1 MRIRM
6 QDFRPSLLWSSEHAI
21 TALFHTPRTAV
32 LAPLAAI
39 LLAIPAPFA
48 QTPDRILQPID
59 TESVQTLA
67 DHHPAWAVPANDAG
81 AVPPDLAI
89 ESLTLVLARSPE
101 QEQALDQ
108 LLKDQQDPNSPQ
120 YHHWLTATEMGERFG
135 PSENDIAA
143 IAEWLQSQGLHVNW
157 VASSRILIGF
167 GGTAGNLAGAFRTE
181 FHYYKLNGRQR
192 MSVSSDAMIPAALAP
207 VIRAVRGL
215 YTIEDRSYH
224 RRAPGRW
231 NAPSFTV
238 SSDGETAYFIA
249 PADFATIYDLPAG
262 LTGSGMTIGIA
273 GEARTDTADFAEF
286 RALTAATFTNPTEVI
301 PSSYGGADPGPAYT
315 APPSCETTDTCS
327 QSISDLLDLQG
338 EATLD
343 VLRTGSVAPGAS
355 LLLVT
360 ASDASG
366 GIADDAEYLVDTT
379 PTPAQVMSISFGA
392 CEFEAGSG
400 GVDFWDALFEQ
411 AAGEGISV
419 FVSSGDSGASGCD
432 DSFTTPPTDPAPNSP
447 NYICSSSY
455 ATCVGGTEFND
466 TSDPAAYWSSTN
478 NASTLAS
485 ALSYIPEGAWNEPL
499 DANGDTLAAAS
510 GGGVSQYIATPSWQ
524 SGTGV
529 PTARTGRYT
538 PDVSF
543 SAAGHD
549 GYFGCF
555 AAAGASCVEGAD
567 GFEFE
572 YFYGTSASAPSMA
585 GVAALLDQQLGGGQG
600 NLNPELYMMAASVPA
615 AFHQVSIASSGV
627 ANCSVATPSM
637 CNNSIP
643 SPTAITG
650 GQPGFSLG
658 AAGGY
663 SEATGLGSLDAG
675 QFIAKYSNSSSKLT
689 PAVTLSVPSQSITL
703 SQSVL
708 VLVTVNGASGN
719 PAPTGS
725 VTLTSG
731 TFSASAALGSPSGAS
746 SSASLTIPAGSL
758 AVGADTLVATY
769 TATGSTYNNATGEAS
784 ITVTPSGKTT
794 PAISWPAPAAITYGT
809 ALSTTQL
816 DATASV
822 AGSFT
827 YSPAAGAVL
836 TAGQQTLTATFTP
849 TDTTDY
855 NNATATVTLTVN
867 KATPSIV
874 WATPAAIVYGTP
886 LSATQLDAT
895 ASAAGAFSYS
905 PAAGATLSA
914 GQQTL
919 TASFTPTD
927 TADYYYTAATVTLTV
942 NKATPTITWPTPA
955 AVSVGSTL
963 SAVQLDATASVPG
976 VFVYS
981 PAAGMVLSTAGNTT
995 LSVTFTPNDSTDYN
1009 SASTSVVLAVGAA
1022 VNPGFVVVGTNVSL
1036 APGATTGNTSTI
1048 TVTPSGGFAGSV
1060 TLTAAVTS
1068 SPAGAVDPPALS
1080 FGSSSPVSITGTSSA
1095 TATLTISTTAATT
1108 GQARPQSPLFPWTST
1123 GGAVLACVLLFWLPG
1138 RRRGWR
1144 NLIGMVALLAA
1155 LTGGLL
1161 ACSGGNT
1168 TTGGGGGGSGGTTPG
1183 SYTITV
1189 TGASGSGNESASIT
1203 LTVT

>member
-1 MRIRM
+1 
-6 QDFRPSLLWSSEHAI
+6 
-21 TALFHTPRTAV
+21 
-32 LAPLAAI
+32 
-39 LLAIPAPFA
+39 
-48 QTPDRILQPID
+48 
-59 TESVQTLA
+59 
-67 DHHPAWAVPANDAG
+67 
-81 AVPPDLAI
+81 
-89 ESLTLVLARSPE
+89 
-101 QEQALDQ
+101 
-108 LLKDQQDPNSPQ
+108 
-120 YHHWLTATEMGERFG
+120 
-135 PSENDIAA
+135 
-143 IAEWLQSQGLHVNW
+143 
-157 VASSRILIGF
+157 
-167 GGTAGNLAGAFRTE
+167 
-181 FHYYKLNGRQR
+181 
-192 MSVSSDAMIPAALAP
+192 
-207 VIRAVRGL
+207 
-215 YTIEDRSYH
+215 
-224 RRAPGRW
+224 
-231 NAPSFTV
+231 
-238 SSDGETAYFIA
+238 
-249 PADFATIYDLPAG
+249 
-262 LTGSGMTIGIA
+262 
-273 GEARTDTADFAEF
+273 
-286 RALTAATFTNPTEVI
+286 
-301 PSSYGGADPGPAYT
+301 
-315 APPSCETTDTCS
+315 
-327 QSISDLLDLQG
+327 
-338 EATLD
+338 
-343 VLRTGSVAPGAS
+343 
-355 LLLVT
+355 
-360 ASDASG
+360 
-366 GIADDAEYLVDTT
+366 
-379 PTPAQVMSISFGA
+379 
-392 CEFEAGSG
+392 
-400 GVDFWDALFEQ
+400 
-411 AAGEGISV
+411 
-419 FVSSGDSGASGCD
+419 
-432 DSFTTPPTDPAPNSP
+432 
-447 NYICSSSY
+447 
-455 ATCVGGTEFND
+455 VGGTEFND